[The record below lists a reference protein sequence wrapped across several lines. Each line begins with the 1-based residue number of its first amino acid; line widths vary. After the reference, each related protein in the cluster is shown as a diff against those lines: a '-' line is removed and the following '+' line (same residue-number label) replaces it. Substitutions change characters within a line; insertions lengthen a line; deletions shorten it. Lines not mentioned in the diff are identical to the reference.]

1 MSNTKKT
8 IQINPELFRMPG
20 NKTRKA
26 REKKELP
33 IASIITPNNLKNK
46 LLKRIKDHKTKELND
61 INKNNNP
68 NSETIINAYTDEFS
82 GAVNYLSDLSKKQK
96 RDTEK
101 AKYQANINSRTLKQ
115 YPSITSNALNNISL
129 ELPEALQENYSTMSS
144 LSRLPVS
151 SIIPNNTSSAMTL
164 NYKTDSDVPY
174 GCMKNGSKPT
184 FRSWNQTMKNYEH
197 PELVSVSA
205 IRPPTPPKRPVQ
217 DSTAVSTAAPTI
229 NSTVITQSST
239 VVPSTVVQPSLSRE
253 QRLEQIKNKLKRI
266 QDNELKAIPGAAAVT
281 ATLKTLD
288 AMTPKPLNVEEV
300 LPEIGDIE
308 NSSINIPEILREKK
322 IQDELSVPKQ
332 LLKTTT
338 SRKFTLGKSTKFN
351 RVSVLL
357 KDKKTRKNVIDAQKE
372 LKKTS
377 ITDVRKYLRQHG
389 IFKVGTTAPVD
400 ILRKTFEASM
410 LAGEITNTNKD
421 TMLYNFINGEIP
433 KD

>member
-1 MSNTKKT
+1 MS
-8 IQINPELFRMPG
+8 I
-20 NKTRKA
+20 
-26 REKKELP
+26 
-33 IASIITPNNLKNK
+33 
-46 LLKRIKDHKTKELND
+46 
-61 INKNNNP
+61 
-68 NSETIINAYTDEFS
+68 
-82 GAVNYLSDLSKKQK
+82 
-96 RDTEK
+96 
-101 AKYQANINSRTLKQ
+101 
-115 YPSITSNALNNISL
+115 
-129 ELPEALQENYSTMSS
+129 
-144 LSRLPVS
+144 
-151 SIIPNNTSSAMTL
+151 

-205 IRPPTPPKRPVQ
+205 IRPPTPPKRPSS
-217 DSTAVSTAAPTI
+217 DSTAL
-229 NSTVITQSST
+229 NST
-239 VVPSTVVQPSLSRE
+239 VVPTTVVPTTISSTVVQPSLSRE

-308 NSSINIPEILREKK
+308 HSSINIPEILREKK
-322 IQDELSVPKQ
+322 IQEELSVPKQ

-338 SRKFTLGKSTKFN
+338 SRKFTLGKSLKFN

>member
-8 IQINPELFRMPG
+8 IQINPELFRMTG
-20 NKTRKA
+20 NKTRRA

-61 INKNNNP
+61 INKNNNT
-68 NSETIINAYTDEFS
+68 NSETLINAYTDEFS

-129 ELPEALQENYSTMSS
+129 ELPEALQENYPTMSS
-144 LSRLPVS
+144 LSRIPVS
-151 SIIPNNTSSAMTL
+151 SIIPNNNSSVMSI

-217 DSTAVSTAAPTI
+217 DSTVVPTI
-229 NSTVITQSST
+229 NSTVVPTIITT
-239 VVPSTVVQPSLSRE
+239 NIPNSTVVQPTLSRE
-253 QRLEQIKNKLKRI
+253 QRLEQIKSKLKRI

-288 AMTPKPLNVEEV
+288 AMTPKPLNVEEM

-332 LLKTTT
+332 FLKTTT
-338 SRKFTLGKSTKFN
+338 SRKFTLGKSLKFN

>member
-8 IQINPELFRMPG
+8 IQINPELFRLPG
-20 NKTRKA
+20 NKTRRA
-26 REKKELP
+26 RDKKELP

-61 INKNNNP
+61 INKNNKTNG
-68 NSETIINAYTDEFS
+68 ETDINAYTDEFS

-129 ELPEALQENYSTMSS
+129 ELPEALQENYPTMSS
-144 LSRLPVS
+144 LSRVPVS
-151 SIIPNNTSSAMTL
+151 SIIPNNNYSTMSI

-205 IRPPTPPKRPVQ
+205 IRPPTPPKRPSS
-217 DSTAVSTAAPTI
+217 DSTAL
-229 NSTVITQSST
+229 NST
-239 VVPSTVVQPSLSRE
+239 VVPTTVVPNIHSSTVVQPSLSRE

-266 QDNELKAIPGAAAVT
+266 QDNELKAIPGAVAVT

-308 NSSINIPEILREKK
+308 HSSINIPEILREKK
-322 IQDELSVPKQ
+322 IQEELSVPKQ

-338 SRKFTLGKSTKFN
+338 SRKFTLGKSLKFN

>member
-8 IQINPELFRMPG
+8 IQINPELFRLPG

-61 INKNNNP
+61 INKNNKP
-68 NSETIINAYTDEFS
+68 NSETVINAYTDEFS

-129 ELPEALQENYSTMSS
+129 ELPEALQENYQTMSS
-144 LSRLPVS
+144 LSRIPVS
-151 SIIPNNTSSAMTL
+151 SIIPTNNNTSSAMTL

-205 IRPPTPPKRPVQ
+205 IRPPTPPKRP
-217 DSTAVSTAAPTI
+217 PTD
-229 NSTVITQSST
+229 ST
-239 VVPSTVVQPSLSRE
+239 VVPAIVASNIPNSTVVPTISTVVQPVLSRE
-253 QRLEQIKNKLKRI
+253 QRLEQIKSKLKRI

-308 NSSINIPEILREKK
+308 NSSINIPEILREKR
-322 IQDELSVPKQ
+322 IQEELSVPKQ